1 MGEKFA
7 HWPVKRCP
15 VAAVCI
21 SMMKKLVL
29 AGVLLA
35 AVPAAYAHHSF
46 AADYFEDRMVTVEG
60 EITEFNYRNPH
71 AFVVVR
77 APDKDGQMVSFAAEW
92 AGAGRLSQQGIT
104 ADTLKPGD
112 RVRIEGAPGRDASAH
127 RLHLKSIERPA
138 DGWTWAG
145 RNRRR

>member
-1 MGEKFA
+1 MQAFL
-7 HWPVKRCP
+7 
-15 VAAVCI
+15 AVST
-21 SMMKKLVL
+21 SMIKKLL
-29 AGVLLA
+29 LSGVVLA
-35 AVPAAYAHHSF
+35 AVPAVYAHHSF

-60 EITEFNYRNPH
+60 DLTEFNYRNPH

-77 APDKDGQMVSFAAEW
+77 APDTDGQMVTFAAEW
-92 AGAGRLSQQGIT
+92 AGAGRLGQQGIT

-127 RLHLKSIERPA
+127 RIHLKSIERPS